1 MFKKILIA
9 NRGEIAIRIIK
20 ACQQLKIATVAVYST
35 ADRQA
40 LFVQLADEAVCIG
53 PASAKN
59 SYLNREAI
67 LMAGIN
73 TNADAIHP
81 GYGFLSEDELFA
93 QMCEECGMT
102 WIGPQASLIHDFS
115 DKTNSRKIAKK
126 LGLPIIPGT
135 GMITSE
141 PQLYDQANKLG
152 YPVLLKASHG
162 GGGKGIRMASSAKDL
177 FVKYETVKEEA
188 GSSLLDGSIYL
199 ERDFE
204 AARHIEVQVFGMPE
218 KLLILGD
225 RDCSLQK
232 HRQKIIEESN
242 ASILTQAER
251 QHLYK
256 LVHQLLDG
264 ADYQSLGTVEFLF
277 VQHQFYFLEMN
288 TRLQVEHGITEETS
302 GVDIVQAQIKVA
314 AHEPF
319 ELPNLNFQGHAI
331 ECRLNAENDMTAH
344 LFETGKLTEFAMPT
358 GIRVDTG
365 LQRGDVLTPFYD
377 RLLAKIIVH
386 GTDRTMAVKKMQD
399 ALAQTK
405 VNGIGTNLKQLKQII
420 SSEQFI
426 KDNYYIH
433 SVGKMM
439 EESTHESFA

>member
-188 GSSLLDGSIYL
+188 GSSFLDGSIYL

-204 AARHIEVQVFGMPE
+204 AARHIEVQVLGMPE

-426 KDNYYIH
+426 KDHYYIH

-439 EESTHESFA
+439 EESTHESFV

>member
-67 LMAGIN
+67 LIAGIN

-188 GSSLLDGSIYL
+188 GSSFLDGSIYL

-204 AARHIEVQVFGMPE
+204 AARHIEVQVLGMPE

>member
-93 QMCEECGMT
+93 QMCEECDMT

-141 PQLYDQANKLG
+141 PQLYDQANKFG
-152 YPVLLKASHG
+152 YPILLKASHG

-188 GSSLLDGSIYL
+188 GSSFLDGSIYL

-204 AARHIEVQVFGMPE
+204 AARHIEVQVLGMPE

-242 ASILTQAER
+242 ASNLTQAER

-264 ADYQSLGTVEFLF
+264 ANYQSLGTVEFLF

-331 ECRLNAENDMTAH
+331 ECRLNAENDMAAH
-344 LFETGKLTEFAMPT
+344 LFETGKLTEFTMPT

-365 LQRGDVLTPFYD
+365 LQSGDVLTPFYD

-386 GTDRTMAVKKMQD
+386 GTDRAMAVKKMQD
-399 ALAQTK
+399 VLAQIK
-405 VNGIGTNLKQLKQII
+405 VSGIGTNLKQLKQII

-426 KDNYYIH
+426 KDHYYIH

-439 EESTHESFA
+439 GESTHESFA

>member
-162 GGGKGIRMASSAKDL
+162 GGGKGIRMVSSAKDL

-188 GSSLLDGSIYL
+188 GSSFLDGSIYL

-204 AARHIEVQVFGMPE
+204 AARHIEVQVLGMPE

>member
-9 NRGEIAIRIIK
+9 NCGEIAIRIIK

-188 GSSLLDGSIYL
+188 GSSFLDGSIYL

-204 AARHIEVQVFGMPE
+204 AARHIEVQVLGMPE

>member
-188 GSSLLDGSIYL
+188 GSSFLDGSIYL

-204 AARHIEVQVFGMPE
+204 AARHIEVQVLGMPE

-264 ADYQSLGTVEFLF
+264 ANYQSLGTVEFLF

-344 LFETGKLTEFAMPT
+344 LFETGKLTEFTMPT
-358 GIRVDTG
+358 GIRVNTG
-365 LQRGDVLTPFYD
+365 LQSGDVLTPFYD

-386 GTDRTMAVKKMQD
+386 GTDRAMTVKKMQD
-399 ALAQTK
+399 VLAQIK
-405 VNGIGTNLKQLKQII
+405 VSGIGTNLKQLKQII

-426 KDNYYIH
+426 KDHYYIH

>member
-188 GSSLLDGSIYL
+188 GSSFLDGSIYL

-204 AARHIEVQVFGMPE
+204 AARHIEVQVLGMPE

-344 LFETGKLTEFAMPT
+344 LFETEKLTEFAMPT

>member
-9 NRGEIAIRIIK
+9 NRGEIAIRIIR

-188 GSSLLDGSIYL
+188 GSSFLDGSIYL

-204 AARHIEVQVFGMPE
+204 AARHIEVQVLGMPE

-232 HRQKIIEESN
+232 HRQKVIEESN

-264 ADYQSLGTVEFLF
+264 ANYQSLGTVEFLF

-314 AHEPF
+314 AHESF

-344 LFETGKLTEFAMPT
+344 LFETGKLTEFTMPT

-365 LQRGDVLTPFYD
+365 LQSGDVLTPFYD

-386 GTDRTMAVKKMQD
+386 GTDRTMTVKKMQD
-399 ALAQTK
+399 ALAQIK
-405 VNGIGTNLKQLKQII
+405 VSGIGTNLKQLKQII

-426 KDNYYIH
+426 KDHYYIH

>member
-188 GSSLLDGSIYL
+188 GSSFLDGSIYL

-204 AARHIEVQVFGMPE
+204 AARHIEVQVLGMPE

>member
-188 GSSLLDGSIYL
+188 GSSFLDGSIYL

-204 AARHIEVQVFGMPE
+204 AARHIEVQVLGMPE

-386 GTDRTMAVKKMQD
+386 GTDRTMAVKKLQD

>member
-188 GSSLLDGSIYL
+188 GSSFLDGSIYL

-204 AARHIEVQVFGMPE
+204 AARHIEVQVLGMPE

-426 KDNYYIH
+426 KDHYYIH

>member
-188 GSSLLDGSIYL
+188 GSSFLDGSIYL

>member
-20 ACQQLKIATVAVYST
+20 ACQQLKITTVAVYST

-188 GSSLLDGSIYL
+188 GSSFLDGSIYL

-204 AARHIEVQVFGMPE
+204 AARHIEVQVLGMPE

-426 KDNYYIH
+426 KDHYYIH